1 MKRRLTALGIILLLP
16 FIYVVALFFINKNI
30 QPPLLN
36 VAHSDSP
43 KQTVYFD
50 TSRIYALTG
59 DMVTFPGVLL
69 EPEAGAGAQS
79 YDFISA
85 AKSKYDFFYAG
96 SMSDCKRPVCVV
108 DEDYVMTVAF
118 NAKLPTDTEYT
129 VWFPSEFCEY
139 KVFVNG
145 ELTNVSPT
153 FRAEN
158 PRFGQDFTV
167 TLPASKDGCYSVV
180 MQVIS
185 PVNYINS
192 KSDTVLFGATSRL
205 HWAYIGEEHIG
216 LFMAAYVM
224 FTMIFMLVQLVALR
238 FESVI
243 IPFVC
248 LSGMTCIVSSFMDD
262 RCITTFIPLLSARAG
277 AFTEAIVKP
286 LYLLSLLYFTVG
298 LLKES
303 FPKKA
308 GYAVSVALIF
318 PLLDALT
325 FSQFEILSDI
335 SMVVSIAPY
344 ILCGY
349 TFVKAYE
356 RKEPN
361 ATSYGIA
368 LALVASNLILYT
380 LTYNMLVPSKFANS
394 VGYVVWSVAM
404 VTILGREYAA
414 QNANES
420 FYSAELSRQLE
431 AMQAS
436 ENAFL
441 NAQMKPHFLYNT
453 LNTIADCCVTD
464 SKKAQKLINSLSE
477 YLKLILNLDN
487 MDKTVPIRHELELV
501 EAYTAIEHERFP
513 SIMFANDF
521 PLRMPSIMM
530 PPITIQPLIENAIKH
545 GVRKSDKP
553 GVVTLRIIENPDSVE
568 FFVSDNGVGMDEATM
583 KKLFNMPKENQSI
596 GIYNIDK
603 RLKNQYGKGLTV
615 ESTPGLGTCVS
626 FKIPKVT

>member
-1 MKRRLTALGIILLLP
+1 
-16 FIYVVALFFINKNI
+16 V
-30 QPPLLN
+30 
-36 VAHSDSP
+36 S
-43 KQTVYFD
+43 
-50 TSRIYALTG
+50 
-59 DMVTFPGVLL
+59 
-69 EPEAGAGAQS
+69 
-79 YDFISA
+79 
-85 AKSKYDFFYAG
+85 KSKYDFFYAA
-96 SMSDCKRPVCVV
+96 SIRDIRKSSCVV
-108 DEDYVMTVAF
+108 DEDYVMTIAF
-118 NAKLPTDTEYT
+118 NAKLPSDTEYT
-129 VWFPSEFCEY
+129 IWFPAEFCEY

-145 ELTNVSPT
+145 VLSTESPT
-153 FRAEN
+153 FGSDN
-158 PRFGQDFTV
+158 PRFPKDFT
-167 TLPASKDGCYSVV
+167 TKLPPVDDGCYTVV
-180 MQVIS
+180 MQIIT
-185 PVNYINS
+185 PLNYINS
-192 KSDTVLFGATSRL
+192 CPDTIFFGTESRL
-205 HWAYIGEEHIG
+205 HWAYGGMEHIG
-216 LFMAAYVM
+216 LFMAAYLI

-243 IPFVC
+243 LPFVC
-248 LSGMTCIVSSFMDD
+248 LSGMTCIVMSFMDD
-262 RCITTFIPLLSARAG
+262 RSIVTFIPFLSASAG
-277 AFTEAIVKP
+277 SFIEAIVKP

-298 LLKES
+298 LFRDS

-308 GYAVSVALIF
+308 GYVVSISLVI

-325 FSQFEILSDI
+325 LGQFEVLSTI
-335 SMVVSIAPY
+335 SLVIYIAPY

-356 RKEPN
+356 RNERN
-361 ATSYGIA
+361 ATPYGIA

-380 LTYNMLVPSKFANS
+380 MTFNMLVPSKFAYS
-394 VGYVVWSVAM
+394 VGYVVLSVAM

-414 QNANES
+414 QNENET
-420 FYSAELSRQLE
+420 FYSTELSRQLE

-441 NAQMKPHFLYNT
+441 NSQMKPHFLYNT

-477 YLKLILNLDN
+477 YLKLILNLDS

-501 EAYTAIEHERFP
+501 EAYTAIEKERFP

-545 GVRKSDKP
+545 GVRKSGKP

-583 KKLFNMPKENQSI
+583 QKLFNMPKENQSI

-626 FKIPKVT
+626 FKIPKVI

>member
-1 MKRRLTALGIILLLP
+1 MKRRINALSIIILLPL
-16 FIYVVALFFINKNI
+16 IYVVALYFINKNI
-30 QPPLLN
+30 QPDVLDI
-36 VAHSDSP
+36 ARSDKP
-43 KQTVYFD
+43 KETVYFNID
-50 TSRIYALTG
+50 KLYALSG
-59 DMVTFPGVLL
+59 DIIAFPCVLL
-69 EPEAGAGAQS
+69 EPSEGTFTS
-79 YDFISA
+79 EDDFVSV
-85 AKSKYDFFYAG
+85 AKSKYDFFY
-96 SMSDCKRPVCVV
+96 STSITDIRRPSCVV
-108 DEDYVMTVAF
+108 DENYILTVAF
-118 NAKLPTDTEYT
+118 NAKLPSDTEYT
-129 VWFPSEFCEY
+129 IWFPSEFCEY
-139 KVFVNG
+139 KVYVNG
-145 ELTNVSPT
+145 ALATVSPT
-153 FRAEN
+153 FGAEN
-158 PRFGQDFTV
+158 PRFPKHFNTV
-167 TLPASKDGCYSVV
+167 LPPTSDGCYTVV
-180 MQVIS
+180 MQIIT

-192 KSDTVLFGATSRL
+192 CSDTVFFGTTSRL
-205 HWAYIGEEHIG
+205 HWAYTGMEHIG
-216 LFMAAYVM
+216 MFMAAYVM
-224 FTMIFMLVQLVALR
+224 FTMVFMLVQLVALR

-243 IPFVC
+243 VPFVC
-248 LSGMTCIVSSFMDD
+248 LSGMTCIVMSFMDD
-262 RCITTFIPLLSARAG
+262 RCIMTFIPILSASAG
-277 AFTEAIVKP
+277 SFIEAIVKP

-298 LLKES
+298 LFKDS

-308 GYAVSVALIF
+308 GYVVSVLLVF

-325 FSQFEILSDI
+325 LGQFEVLTELS
-335 SMVVSIAPY
+335 SRVSIAPY

-356 RKEPN
+356 KKEPN
-361 ATSYGIA
+361 AVPYGVA

-380 LTYNMLVPSKFANS
+380 LTFNMLVPSKFAYS
-394 VGYVVWSVAM
+394 VGYIVWSVAM

-420 FYSAELSRQLE
+420 FYTAELSRQLE

-501 EAYTAIEHERFP
+501 EAYTAIEKERFP
-513 SIMFANDF
+513 NIMFANDF
-521 PLRMPSIMM
+521 PLRIPSIMM

-545 GVRKSDKP
+545 GVRKSGKP

-583 KKLFNMPKENQSI
+583 QKLFNMPKENQSI

-626 FKIPKVT
+626 FKIPKVI